1 MRSYAVYWF
10 AVIKRAGLP
19 TIRFHDLR
27 HTAASLMLLVGV
39 PVAEVSR
46 MLGHASPHITY
57 KIYAHS
63 IPSAHHLAVDAM
75 EKILSIRQA

>member
-1 MRSYAVYWF
+1 
-10 AVIKRAGLP
+10 
-19 TIRFHDLR
+19 
-27 HTAASLMLLVGV
+27 MLLVGV